1 MTTATDDIAFLANSA
16 NRVSVMRL
24 LAAAPRSHDEIRDEI
39 GASRVTTAR
48 ILREFEERDWLTRTG
63 QECAITATGAWVCEA
78 FTRLEEEMAAERRLR
93 DLLQLFPADL
103 LTFDV
108 RHLRDA
114 ELVVR
119 EESDATA
126 IIRRILEFRRGGDRI
141 RGLTRTVAP
150 VFIENDWELT
160 VHGDTQLD
168 MVITPEVL
176 ETVRAHPTA
185 ARQLREMLAE
195 PDVFV
200 SVAADVP
207 ISIGIVDGS
216 VGIDLT
222 DEAGVVRGGLVSGDE
237 TVYEWAVD
245 LFQTC
250 RSDATPL
257 APADLQ
263 PTDAD
268 GEAAESLPE
277 EHQRR
282 GGPVP

>member
-1 MTTATDDIAFLANSA
+1 MTAATDDIAFLANSE
-16 NRVSVMRL
+16 NRVAALRL
-24 LAAAPRSHDEIRDEI
+24 LAGAPRSHDEIREEI

-48 ILREFEERDWLTRTG
+48 ILREFEERDWLTRAG
-63 QECAITATGAWVCEA
+63 QECALTATGTWVCEA
-78 FTRLEEEMAAERRLR
+78 YSRLEEEMEAERRLR
-93 DLLQLFPADL
+93 DLLHLFPADL

-119 EESDATA
+119 EESDATG

-150 VFIENDWELT
+150 VFIENDWEST
-160 VHGDTQLD
+160 VHGDTSLD
-168 MVITPEVL
+168 MVVTPDVL

-200 SVAADVP
+200 SVTGDVP

-222 DEAGVVRGGLVSGDE
+222 DEAGVVRGGLVSDDE

-245 LFQTC
+245 LFQRC
-250 RSDATPL
+250 RSAATPL
-257 APADLQ
+257 DPGDLPLAD
-263 PTDAD
+263 PD
-268 GEAAESLPE
+268 GEAADSSPAN
-277 EHQRR
+277 HQQRD
-282 GGPVP
+282 GPVP